1 MPVATLAHLLLIG
14 GTTPPFFA
22 VVPWLPAFTTPE
34 VSFFRFHD
42 PTKNAPQLPA
52 LRAEVGGVG
61 RSRPHPFHLP
71 RFRRTE
77 NRPKTSLNLPGYYPY
92 PPALPRGHT
101 AAHRGG
107 HGASPARHL
116 SRHVSETEKESRT
129 NWHDSPNRIFGFT
142 SPALAKCA
150 APAPSEVP
158 SCNPKFSPCA
168 RSAWSGRIHAGSA
181 AVPGHLLES
190 YGSHRGRF
198 LNRHA

>member
-1 MPVATLAHLLLIG
+1 MSVATLAHLLLIG

-34 VSFFRFHD
+34 ASFFRFHD

-52 LRAEVGGVG
+52 LRAEVALVG
-61 RSRPHPFHLP
+61 RLRPHQFLLP

-77 NRPKTSLNLPGYYPY
+77 NRPKTSLNLPGCYPY

-116 SRHVSETEKESRT
+116 SRHVSETKKESRT
-129 NWHDSPNRIFGFT
+129 NWHDSLNKIFGFT
-142 SPALAKCA
+142 FPASVRCA

-158 SCNPKFSPCA
+158 SCNPKSSPCA
-168 RSAWSGRIHAGSA
+168 RSAWPGRIHAGST
-181 AVPGHLLES
+181 AVPGHLRES

>member
-1 MPVATLAHLLLIG
+1 MISVNFKVLQTS
-14 GTTPPFFA
+14 
-22 VVPWLPAFTTPE
+22 VE
-34 VSFFRFHD
+34 S
-42 PTKNAPQLPA
+42 A
-52 LRAEVGGVG
+52 LRAAVRANGAIK
-61 RSRPHPFHLP
+61 RQRLSPAPP

-77 NRPKTSLNLPGYYPY
+77 NRPKTSLNLPGRYPY

-101 AAHRGG
+101 AAHKGG

-116 SRHVSETEKESRT
+116 SLHVSETKKESRA
-129 NWHDSPNRIFGFT
+129 NWRSPLNRIFGFK
-142 SPALAKCA
+142 SPAPAKCA

-158 SCNPKFSPCA
+158 GCNPKSSPCA

-181 AVPGHLLES
+181 AVPGHLRES

>member
-1 MPVATLAHLLLIG
+1 MSVATLAHLLLIG

-34 VSFFRFHD
+34 ASFFRFHD
-42 PTKNAPQLPA
+42 PTKNALQLPA
-52 LRAEVGGVG
+52 LRAEVALVG
-61 RSRPHPFHLP
+61 RLRPHQFLLP
-71 RFRRTE
+71 RFRHTE
-77 NRPKTSLNLPGYYPY
+77 KRPETVPKPPRRYGYPS
-92 PPALPRGHT
+92 ARLRGHT

-116 SRHVSETEKESRT
+116 SRHVSETKKESRA

-142 SPALAKCA
+142 FPAPAKCS

-158 SCNPKFSPCA
+158 GCNPKSSPCA
-168 RSAWSGRIHAGSA
+168 RSAWPGRIHAGSA
-181 AVPGHLLES
+181 VVPGHLRES